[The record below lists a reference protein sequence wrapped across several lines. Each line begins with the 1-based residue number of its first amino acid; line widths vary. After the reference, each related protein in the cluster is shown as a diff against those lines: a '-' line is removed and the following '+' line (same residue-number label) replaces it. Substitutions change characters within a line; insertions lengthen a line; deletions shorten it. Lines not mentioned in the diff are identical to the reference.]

1 MVTMLSK
8 QVSNNDN
15 DDNGDD
21 DDDNDDNGDNN
32 NDNDDDNGDNNNNNN
47 DDNGD
52 NNNDNDDTSW
62 WLCCRS
68 SYRRRHRVWGQGVI
82 QRCIEGLRLRLSIF
96 VIMLFASVVH
106 G

>member
-21 DDDNDDNGDNN
+21 DDDNDD
-32 NDNDDDNGDNNNNNN
+32 
-47 DDNGD
+47 
-52 NNNDNDDTSW
+52 TSW
-62 WLCCRS
+62 WRCCRS

-96 VIMLFASVVH
+96 VIMLFASVIH
-106 G
+106 GEYADGEDDSKDDGDDGTRENCC